1 MSIAR
6 LDHIALP
13 TADAERLIEF
23 YTRLGFTARDEEEWR
38 AGTYPIFS
46 LAYGHTKI
54 NVHPPGFVA
63 ALRGPTAVPGC
74 GDLCFV
80 WEGGLASLR
89 TMLEDAGVPVVHGP
103 VDRIGG
109 ADAGTAS
116 GVSVYVR
123 DPDDNLV
130 EFISYEDP
138 PVGTV
143 V

>member
-1 MSIAR
+1 MPVTGF
-6 LDHIALP
+6 DHVALP
-13 TADAERLIEF
+13 TAHPEELIAF
-23 YTRLGFTARDEEEWR
+23 YSALGFTFTDVDEWR

-46 LAYGHTKI
+46 IAFGNNKI

-63 ALRGPTAVPGC
+63 NLRGPTAVPGC

-80 WEGGLASLR
+80 WDGGLAVLLDTLNR
-89 TMLEDAGVPVVHGP
+89 HGCAIIGGP

-109 ADAGTAS
+109 RANGTGN

-130 EFISYEDP
+130 EFICYGEP
-138 PVGTV
+138 PVGRIR
-143 V
+143 